1 MNSESQDI
9 DGSQASISMACAEW
23 PEGET
28 DGHLLRPDSPEHCIR
43 SGQRIEITFGSQARL
58 SIQMGS
64 FKVL

>member
-9 DGSQASISMACAEW
+9 DASKASISMACAEW
-23 PEGET
+23 PEGELM
-28 DGHLLRPDSPEHCIR
+28 DICSGQIFPQHCIR
-43 SGQRIEITFGSQARL
+43 SGQRIGITLGSQTRL